1 VLVVLKIGGGLLAF
15 LVVVGLLINVL
26 EGRL

>member
-1 VLVVLKIGGGLLAF
+1 VLVVLRIGGGLLAF
-15 LVVVGLLINVL
+15 LVTVGVLISVL

>member
-15 LVVVGLLINVL
+15 LVTVGVLINVL